1 VWEAT
6 ATMQVTRSG
15 AVLATETSAQE
26 DVATRGRAVAWV
38 EDAEDRAALMER
50 EAWERMLR
58 VEEESTVVL
67 ASTREETES
76 LVRKVTLL
84 EGEHAEVR

>member
-1 VWEAT
+1 
-6 ATMQVTRSG
+6 
-15 AVLATETSAQE
+15 
-26 DVATRGRAVAWV
+26 
-38 EDAEDRAALMER
+38 MER